1 MHTRPPR
8 PRTPR
13 TASTVA
19 LVPMVAFGA
28 LVASAGVVTSTE
40 PTHAVEP
47 FPVRDPFVDLPVGTT
62 MPPGWARIA
71 SNDQQASIV
80 ENGSAGK
87 WLRMTDNVKY
97 MASAVYNEVPYDS
110 SHGLTVEF
118 DQRMWS
124 PEDTG
129 YADGIGFFLQDA
141 SVPLD
146 SIGPVGGGLG
156 YHDGR
161 SACSAGLDGG
171 VVGVGFD
178 RFGNFALP
186 EFIQNAVTVRGAEA
200 ECYPVLATTGNRGDG
215 FLEDRGV
222 DAETA
227 TYRHVKVDVI
237 PREAG
242 GITAIV
248 TMSESTPVGSEPVE
262 LHHLLST
269 DLPATALPDRMR
281 FGFSASTGGR
291 AEFHEIRNVRATQ
304 PTDVVTTASVDTE
317 GPVTAGDDVSF
328 RVRSVN
334 DGPATIGG
342 PADAVARTTA
352 LTDDLPLEDVS
363 WTCEAEGGATCGSA
377 QGEGAVATDWT
388 APPGGQIVLLARGT
402 VPVTTRTGTYS
413 TPAESVTDF
422 TAGRFDE
429 GLAAVARD
437 GSVSDVDLTNNADAV
452 TFDVVL
458 PDAVASDDSATG
470 QQGEPVVVDVV
481 ENDPLDGSGADLGSL
496 RLTDDGLE
504 GAELSDDGKQLRVPG
519 EGTYVVDDAGRVTFT
534 PEDGFSGVA
543 TPVQYEITSNAGQ
556 VASATI
562 RVEVEPGVEPEPEPT
577 PTPTPNPTPTP
588 EPTATPEPTDPPL
601 PTPSDGPGTTQP
613 GAGSGPGAGAG
624 AGAGSGTGGGPA
636 QGGSSGGNGTGE
648 GNGTGNGRAGAET
661 EATSATGPSRLAWTG
676 SDGVLVASLIG
687 VGFAATGA
695 VLLVLRRRRL
705 AEDTDD

>member
-1 MHTRPPR
+1 LTLALAPL
-8 PRTPR
+8 
-13 TASTVA
+13 VA
-19 LVPMVAFGA
+19 LGA
-28 LVASAGVVTSTE
+28 LVAGAGIVGSAH
-40 PTHAVEP
+40 PAHAVDP
-47 FPVRDPFVDLPVGTT
+47 FPVRDPFVDLPVGTS

-71 SNDQQASIV
+71 SNDQQAAIV

-146 SIGPVGGGLG
+146 AIGPVGGGLG
-156 YHDGR
+156 YFDGR

-222 DAETA
+222 DAEEA
-227 TYRHVKVDVI
+227 TYRHVKVDVV
-237 PREAG
+237 PRDAG

-248 TMSESTPVGSEPVE
+248 TMSDPTPVGSEPVE
-262 LHHLLST
+262 LHHLIST
-269 DLPATALPDRMR
+269 DLPATALPDQMR

-342 PADAVARTTA
+342 PVDAVARTTA
-352 LTDDLPLEDVS
+352 LTDELPLEDVTWS
-363 WTCEAEGGATCGSA
+363 CEARGGATCGSA
-377 QGEGAVATDWT
+377 QGEGTVATDWT
-388 APPGGQIVLLARGT
+388 APPGGQIVLSARGT

-437 GSVSDVDLTNNADAV
+437 GSVSDVDLTNNTDTI

-458 PDAVASDDSATG
+458 PDAVASDDTATG

-481 ENDPLDGSGADLGSL
+481 GNDPLDGSGADLGSL
-496 RLTDDGLE
+496 RLSDEGLE

-543 TPVQYEITSNAGQ
+543 SPVRYEITSNAGQ

-562 RVEVEPGVEPEPEPT
+562 RVEVEPGAEPEPT
-577 PTPTPNPTPTP
+577 PTPTPTPS
-588 EPTATPEPTDPPL
+588 PEPTDPPA
-601 PTPSDGPGTTQP
+601 PTPSDGPGTTPP
-613 GAGSGPGAGAG
+613 GAGGGPGGG
-624 AGAGSGTGGGPA
+624 PGTGGEPGTGD
-636 QGGSSGGNGTGE
+636 GGVGDHGNGG
-648 GNGTGNGRAGAET
+648 GRADAVT
-661 EATSATGPSRLAWTG
+661 EAASATGPSRLAWTG

-687 VGFAATGA
+687 VGLAATGA

-705 AEDTDD
+705 AADTDS

>member
-13 TASTVA
+13 TALTAA
-19 LVPMVAFGA
+19 LAPMVALGA
-28 LVASAGVVTSTE
+28 LVASAGIVGSAQ
-40 PTHAVEP
+40 PAHAVDP
-47 FPVRDPFVDLPVGTT
+47 FPVRDPFVDLPVGTS

-71 SNDQQASIV
+71 SNDQQAAIV

-146 SIGPVGGGLG
+146 AIGPVGGGLG
-156 YHDGR
+156 YFDGR

-222 DAETA
+222 DAEEA
-227 TYRHVKVDVI
+227 TYRHVKVDVV
-237 PREAG
+237 PRDAG

-248 TMSESTPVGSEPVE
+248 TMSDPTPVGSEPVE
-262 LHHLLST
+262 LHHLIST
-269 DLPATALPDRMR
+269 DLPATALPDQMR

-342 PADAVARTTA
+342 PVDAVARTTA
-352 LTDDLPLEDVS
+352 LTDELPLEDVTWS
-363 WTCEAEGGATCGSA
+363 CEARGGATCGSA
-377 QGEGAVATDWT
+377 QGEGTVATDWT
-388 APPGGQIVLLARGT
+388 APPGGQIVLSARGT

-437 GSVSDVDLTNNADAV
+437 GSVSDVDLANNTDTIA
-452 TFDVVL
+452 FDVVL
-458 PDAVASDDSATG
+458 PDAVASDDTATG

-481 ENDPLDGSGADLGSL
+481 GNDPLDGSGADLGSL
-496 RLTDDGLE
+496 RLSDEGLE

-543 TPVQYEITSNAGQ
+543 SPVRYEITSNAGQ

-562 RVEVEPGVEPEPEPT
+562 RVEVEPGAEPEPT
-577 PTPTPNPTPTP
+577 PTPTPTPS
-588 EPTATPEPTDPPL
+588 PEPTDPPA
-601 PTPSDGPGTTQP
+601 PTPSDGPGATPP
-613 GAGSGPGAGAG
+613 GAGGGPGGG
-624 AGAGSGTGGGPA
+624 PGTGGDPGTGD
-636 QGGSSGGNGTGE
+636 GGVGDHGNGG
-648 GNGTGNGRAGAET
+648 GRADAVT
-661 EATSATGPSRLAWTG
+661 EAASATGPSRLAWTG
-676 SDGVLVASLIG
+676 SDGILVASLIG
-687 VGFAATGA
+687 VGLAATGA

-705 AEDTDD
+705 AADTDS

>member
-13 TASTVA
+13 TALTLA
-19 LVPMVAFGA
+19 LAPMVALGA
-28 LVASAGVVTSTE
+28 LVASAGIVGSAH
-40 PTHAVEP
+40 PAHAVDP
-47 FPVRDPFVDLPVGTT
+47 FPVRDPFVDLPVGTS

-71 SNDQQASIV
+71 SNDQQAAIV

-124 PEDTG
+124 PEETG

-146 SIGPVGGGLG
+146 AIGPVGGGLG
-156 YHDGR
+156 YFDGR

-222 DAETA
+222 DAEEA
-227 TYRHVKVDVI
+227 TYRHVKVDVV
-237 PREAG
+237 PRDAG

-248 TMSESTPVGSEPVE
+248 TMSDPTPVGSEPVE
-262 LHHLLST
+262 LHHLIST

-342 PADAVARTTA
+342 PVDAVARTTA
-352 LTDDLPLEDVS
+352 LADELPLEDVTWS
-363 WTCEAEGGATCGSA
+363 CEARGGATCGSA
-377 QGEGAVATDWT
+377 QGEGTVATDWT
-388 APPGGQIVLLARGT
+388 APPGGQIVLSARGT

-437 GSVSDVDLTNNADAV
+437 GSVSDVDLTNNTDTIA
-452 TFDVVL
+452 FDVVL
-458 PDAVASDDSATG
+458 PDAVASDDTATG

-481 ENDPLDGSGADLGSL
+481 GNDPLDGSGADLGSL
-496 RLTDDGLE
+496 RLSDEGLE

-543 TPVQYEITSNAGQ
+543 SPVRYEITSNAGQ

-562 RVEVEPGVEPEPEPT
+562 RVEVEPGAEPEPT
-577 PTPTPNPTPTP
+577 PTPTPTPS
-588 EPTATPEPTDPPL
+588 PEPTDPPA
-601 PTPSDGPGTTQP
+601 PTPSDGPGATPP
-613 GAGSGPGAGAG
+613 GAGGGPGGG
-624 AGAGSGTGGGPA
+624 PGTGGDPGTGD
-636 QGGSSGGNGTGE
+636 GGVGDHGNGG
-648 GNGTGNGRAGAET
+648 GRADAVT
-661 EATSATGPSRLAWTG
+661 EAASATGPSRLAWTG

-687 VGFAATGA
+687 VGLAATGA

-705 AEDTDD
+705 AADTDS

>member
-8 PRTPR
+8 VRPPRIRPPH
-13 TASTVA
+13 SVLTVA
-19 LVPMVAFGA
+19 LAPMIAFGV
-28 LVASAGVVTSTE
+28 LVGAGVVTSAA
-40 PTHAVEP
+40 PAHAVDP
-47 FPVRDPFVDLPVGTT
+47 FPIRDPFVDLPVGTT

-71 SNDQQASIV
+71 SNDQQAAIV

-156 YHDGR
+156 YFDGR

-186 EFIQNAVTVRGAEA
+186 DFVQNAVTVRGAEA

-222 DAETA
+222 DAEAA
-227 TYRHVKVDVI
+227 TYRHVKVDVV
-237 PREAG
+237 PRDAG

-248 TMSESTPVGSEPVE
+248 TMSDPTPVGSEPAE
-262 LHHLLST
+262 LHHLIST

-317 GPVTAGDDVSF
+317 GPVTAGDEVSF

-352 LTDDLPLEDVS
+352 LTDDLPLEDITWS
-363 WTCEAEGGATCGSA
+363 CEATGGATCGSA
-377 QGEGAVATDWT
+377 QGEGTVATDWT
-388 APPGGQIVLLARGT
+388 APPGGQVVLLARGT
-402 VPVTTRTGTYS
+402 VPVTTRTGKYS
-413 TPAESVTDF
+413 APAESVTDF
-422 TAGRFDE
+422 TSGRFDE
-429 GLAAVARD
+429 GMAAVARD
-437 GSVSDVDLTNNADAV
+437 GSVSDVDLTNNSDVIA
-452 TFDVVL
+452 FDVVL
-458 PDAVASDDSATG
+458 PDAVAADDSATG

-481 ENDPLDGSGADLGSL
+481 GNDALDGSGADLGSL

-504 GAELSDDGKQLRVPG
+504 GAELSDDGKRLHVPG

-543 TPVQYEITSNAGQ
+543 SPVRYEITSNAGQ

-562 RVEVEPGVEPEPEPT
+562 RVEVEPGLKPEPEPT
-577 PTPTPNPTPTP
+577 PTPTPSP
-588 EPTATPEPTDPPL
+588 TPEPTDPPVPT
-601 PTPSDGPGTTQP
+601 PTPSDGSGATLPGD
-613 GAGSGPGAGAG
+613 GSGP
-624 AGAGSGTGGGPA
+624 GTGGGPA
-636 QGGSSGGNGTGE
+636 PSGGDGSAP
-648 GNGTGNGRAGAET
+648 GNGRADAVT
-661 EATSATGPSRLAWTG
+661 EAASATGPARLAWTG

-687 VGFAATGA
+687 VGLAATGA

-705 AEDTDD
+705 TADTDS

>member
-13 TASTVA
+13 TALTA
-19 LVPMVAFGA
+19 AIAPMVALGA
-28 LVASAGVVTSTE
+28 LVAGAGIVGSAH
-40 PTHAVEP
+40 PAHAVDP

-71 SNDQQASIV
+71 SNDQQAAIV

-146 SIGPVGGGLG
+146 AIGPVGGGLG
-156 YHDGR
+156 YFDGR

-222 DAETA
+222 DAEEA
-227 TYRHVKVDVI
+227 TYRHVKVDVV
-237 PREAG
+237 PRDAG

-248 TMSESTPVGSEPVE
+248 TMSDPTPVGSEPVE
-262 LHHLLST
+262 LHHLIST

-342 PADAVARTTA
+342 PVDAVARTTA
-352 LTDDLPLEDVS
+352 LTDELPLEDVTWS
-363 WTCEAEGGATCGSA
+363 CEARGGATCGSA
-377 QGEGAVATDWT
+377 QGEGTVATDWT
-388 APPGGQIVLLARGT
+388 APPGGQIVLSARGT

-437 GSVSDVDLTNNADAV
+437 GSVSDVDLTNNTDTIA
-452 TFDVVL
+452 FDVVL
-458 PDAVASDDSATG
+458 PDAVASDDTATG

-481 ENDPLDGSGADLGSL
+481 GNDPLDGSGADLGSL
-496 RLTDDGLE
+496 RLSDEGLE

-543 TPVQYEITSNAGQ
+543 SPVRYEITSNAGQ

-562 RVEVEPGVEPEPEPT
+562 RVEVEPGAEPEPT
-577 PTPTPNPTPTP
+577 PTPTPTPS
-588 EPTATPEPTDPPL
+588 PEPTDPPA
-601 PTPSDGPGTTQP
+601 PTPSDGPGATPP
-613 GAGSGPGAGAG
+613 GAGGGPGGG
-624 AGAGSGTGGGPA
+624 PGTGGDPGTGD
-636 QGGSSGGNGTGE
+636 GGVGDHGNGG
-648 GNGTGNGRAGAET
+648 GRADAVT
-661 EATSATGPSRLAWTG
+661 EAASATGPSRLAWTG

-687 VGFAATGA
+687 VGLAATGA

-705 AEDTDD
+705 AADTDS

>member
-1 MHTRPPR
+1 LI
-8 PRTPR
+8 
-13 TASTVA
+13 AA
-19 LVPMVAFGA
+19 LAPMVALGA
-28 LVASAGVVTSTE
+28 LVASAGIVGSAH
-40 PTHAVEP
+40 PAHAVEP
-47 FPVRDPFVDLPVGTT
+47 FPVRDPFVDLPVGTS

-71 SNDQQASIV
+71 SNDQQAAIV

-146 SIGPVGGGLG
+146 AIGPVGGGLG
-156 YHDGR
+156 YFDGR

-222 DAETA
+222 DAEEA
-227 TYRHVKVDVI
+227 TYRHVKVDVV
-237 PREAG
+237 PRDAG

-248 TMSESTPVGSEPVE
+248 TMSDPTPVGSEPVE
-262 LHHLLST
+262 LHHLIST
-269 DLPATALPDRMR
+269 DLPATALPDQMR

-342 PADAVARTTA
+342 PVDAVARTTA
-352 LTDDLPLEDVS
+352 LTDELPLEDVTWS
-363 WTCEAEGGATCGSA
+363 CEARGGATCGSA
-377 QGEGAVATDWT
+377 QGEGTVATDWT
-388 APPGGQIVLLARGT
+388 APPGGQIVLSARGT

-437 GSVSDVDLTNNADAV
+437 GSVSDVDLTNNTDTIA
-452 TFDVVL
+452 FDVVL
-458 PDAVASDDSATG
+458 PDAVASDDTATG

-481 ENDPLDGSGADLGSL
+481 GNDPLDGSGADLGSL
-496 RLTDDGLE
+496 RLSDEGLE

-543 TPVQYEITSNAGQ
+543 SPVRYEITSNAGQ

-562 RVEVEPGVEPEPEPT
+562 RVEVEPGAEPEPT
-577 PTPTPNPTPTP
+577 PTPTPTPS
-588 EPTATPEPTDPPL
+588 PEPTDPSA
-601 PTPSDGPGTTQP
+601 PTPSDGPGTTPP
-613 GAGSGPGAGAG
+613 GAGGGPGGG
-624 AGAGSGTGGGPA
+624 PGTGGDPGTGD
-636 QGGSSGGNGTGE
+636 GGVGDHGNGG
-648 GNGTGNGRAGAET
+648 GRADAVT
-661 EATSATGPSRLAWTG
+661 EAASATGPSHLAWTG

-687 VGFAATGA
+687 VGLAATGA

-705 AEDTDD
+705 AADTDS

>member
-13 TASTVA
+13 TALTVA
-19 LVPMVAFGA
+19 LVPMVALGA
-28 LVASAGVVTSTE
+28 LVASTGVVTSTGAAY
-40 PTHAVEP
+40 AVEP

-71 SNDQQASIV
+71 SNDQQAAIV
-80 ENGSAGK
+80 ENGAAGK

-110 SHGLTVEF
+110 SRGLTVEF

-156 YHDGR
+156 YFDGR

-222 DAETA
+222 DADAA
-227 TYRHVKVDVI
+227 TYRHVKVDVV

-248 TMSESTPVGSEPVE
+248 TMSDPTPVGSEPVE
-262 LHHLLST
+262 LHHLIST
-269 DLPATALPDRMR
+269 DLPATALPDQMR

-317 GPVTAGDDVSF
+317 GPVTPGEDVSF

-352 LTDDLPLEDVS
+352 LTDDLPLEDVTWS
-363 WTCEAEGGATCGSA
+363 CEATGGATCGSA
-377 QGEGAVATDWT
+377 QGEGTVATDWT

-413 TPAESVTDF
+413 TPAESITDF

-437 GSVSDVDLTNNADAV
+437 GSVSDVDLTNNTDTI

-458 PDAVASDDSATG
+458 PDAVASDDTAAG
-470 QQGEPVVVDVV
+470 RQGEPVVVDVV
-481 ENDPLDGSGADLGSL
+481 GNDPLDGSGADLGSL
-496 RLTDDGLE
+496 RLTDEGLE

-543 TPVQYEITSNAGQ
+543 TPVRYEITSNAGQ

-562 RVEVEPGVEPEPEPT
+562 RVEVEPGAEPEPT
-577 PTPTPNPTPTP
+577 STPTATPTPTP
-588 EPTATPEPTDPPL
+588 EPTDPPA
-601 PTPSDGPGTTQP
+601 PKPSDGPGTTPP
-613 GAGSGPGAGAG
+613 GAGGGP
-624 AGAGSGTGGGPA
+624 GGGPGSG
-636 QGGSSGGNGTGE
+636 GGSDAGDGGAGDHGNGNRG
-648 GNGTGNGRAGAET
+648 GRADAVT
-661 EATSATGPSRLAWTG
+661 EAASATGPSRLAWTG

-687 VGFAATGA
+687 VGLAATGA

-705 AEDTDD
+705 AADTDS

>member
-13 TASTVA
+13 TALTAA
-19 LVPMVAFGA
+19 LAPMVALGA
-28 LVASAGVVTSTE
+28 LVASAGIVGSAQ
-40 PTHAVEP
+40 PAHAVDP

-71 SNDQQASIV
+71 SNDQQAAIV

-146 SIGPVGGGLG
+146 AIGPVGGGLG
-156 YHDGR
+156 YFDGR

-222 DAETA
+222 DAEEA
-227 TYRHVKVDVI
+227 TYRHVKVDVV
-237 PREAG
+237 PRDAG

-248 TMSESTPVGSEPVE
+248 TMSDPTPVGSEPVE
-262 LHHLLST
+262 LHHLIST

-342 PADAVARTTA
+342 PVDAVARTTA
-352 LTDDLPLEDVS
+352 LTDELPLEDVTWS
-363 WTCEAEGGATCGSA
+363 CEARGGATCGSA
-377 QGEGAVATDWT
+377 QGEGTVATDWT
-388 APPGGQIVLLARGT
+388 APPGGQIVLSARGT

-437 GSVSDVDLTNNADAV
+437 GSVSDVDLTNNTDTIA
-452 TFDVVL
+452 FDVVL
-458 PDAVASDDSATG
+458 PDAVASDDTATG

-481 ENDPLDGSGADLGSL
+481 GNDPLDGSGADLGSL
-496 RLTDDGLE
+496 RLSDEGLE

-519 EGTYVVDDAGRVTFT
+519 EGSYVVDDAGRVTFT

-543 TPVQYEITSNAGQ
+543 SPVRYEITSNAGQ

-562 RVEVEPGVEPEPEPT
+562 RVEVEPGAEPEPT
-577 PTPTPNPTPTP
+577 PTPTPTPS
-588 EPTATPEPTDPPL
+588 PEPTDPPA
-601 PTPSDGPGTTQP
+601 PTPSDGPGTTPP
-613 GAGSGPGAGAG
+613 GAGGGPGGG
-624 AGAGSGTGGGPA
+624 PGTGGDPGTGD
-636 QGGSSGGNGTGE
+636 GGVGDHGNGG
-648 GNGTGNGRAGAET
+648 GRADAVT
-661 EATSATGPSRLAWTG
+661 EAVSATGPSRLAWTG

-687 VGFAATGA
+687 VGLAATGA

-705 AEDTDD
+705 AADTDS

>member
-13 TASTVA
+13 TALTLA
-19 LVPMVAFGA
+19 LAPMVALGA
-28 LVASAGVVTSTE
+28 LVASAGIVGSAQ
-40 PTHAVEP
+40 PAHAVDP
-47 FPVRDPFVDLPVGTT
+47 FPVRDPFVDLPVGTS

-71 SNDQQASIV
+71 SNDQQAAIV

-146 SIGPVGGGLG
+146 AIGPVGGGLG
-156 YHDGR
+156 YFDGR

-222 DAETA
+222 DAEEA
-227 TYRHVKVDVI
+227 TYRHVKVDVV
-237 PREAG
+237 PRDAG

-248 TMSESTPVGSEPVE
+248 TMSDPTPVGSEPVE
-262 LHHLLST
+262 LHHLIST

-342 PADAVARTTA
+342 PVDAVARTTA
-352 LTDDLPLEDVS
+352 LTDELPLEDVTWS
-363 WTCEAEGGATCGSA
+363 CEARGGATCGSA
-377 QGEGAVATDWT
+377 QGEGTLATDWT
-388 APPGGQIVLLARGT
+388 APPGGQIVLSARGT

-437 GSVSDVDLTNNADAV
+437 GSVSDVDLANNTDTIA
-452 TFDVVL
+452 FDVVL
-458 PDAVASDDSATG
+458 PDAVASDDTATG

-481 ENDPLDGSGADLGSL
+481 GNDPLDGSGADLGSL
-496 RLTDDGLE
+496 RLSDEGLE

-543 TPVQYEITSNAGQ
+543 SPVRYEITSNAGQ

-562 RVEVEPGVEPEPEPT
+562 RVEVEPGAEPEPT
-577 PTPTPNPTPTP
+577 PTPTPTPS
-588 EPTATPEPTDPPL
+588 PEPTDPPA
-601 PTPSDGPGTTQP
+601 PTPSDGPGATPP
-613 GAGSGPGAGAG
+613 GAGGGPGGG
-624 AGAGSGTGGGPA
+624 PGTGGDPGTGD
-636 QGGSSGGNGTGE
+636 GGVGDHGNGG
-648 GNGTGNGRAGAET
+648 GRADAVT
-661 EATSATGPSRLAWTG
+661 EAASATGPSRLAWTG

-687 VGFAATGA
+687 VGLAATGA

-705 AEDTDD
+705 AADTDS

>member
-8 PRTPR
+8 VRPPWTRPPH
-13 TASTVA
+13 SVLSVA
-19 LVPMVAFGA
+19 LAPVIAIGV
-28 LVASAGVVTSTE
+28 LVAGAGVVTDAG
-40 PTHAVEP
+40 PAHAVDP
-47 FPVRDPFVDLPVGTT
+47 FPIHDPFVDLPVGTT
-62 MPPGWARIA
+62 MPAGWARIA
-71 SNDQQASIV
+71 SNDQQAAIV

-141 SVPLD
+141 AVPLD

-156 YHDGR
+156 YFDGR

-222 DAETA
+222 DAESA
-227 TYRHVKVDVI
+227 TYRHVKVDVV
-237 PREAG
+237 PRDAG

-248 TMSESTPVGSEPVE
+248 TMSDATPVGSEPAE
-262 LHHLLST
+262 LHHLIST

-291 AEFHEIRNVRATQ
+291 AESHEIRNVRATQ
-304 PTDVVTTASVDTE
+304 PTDVVTTASVDTD

-334 DGPATIGG
+334 EGPATIGG

-352 LTDDLPLEDVS
+352 LTDDLPLEEVTWS
-363 WTCEAEGGATCGSA
+363 CEASGGATCGSA
-377 QGEGAVATDWT
+377 QGEGTVVTDWT

-402 VPVTTRTGTYS
+402 VPSTTRTGTYS

-422 TAGRFDE
+422 ATNRFDE

-437 GSVSDVDLTNNADAV
+437 GSVSDVDLTNNTDTIA
-452 TFDVVL
+452 FDVVL
-458 PDAVASDDSATG
+458 PDAVASDDPATG

-481 ENDPLDGSGADLGSL
+481 GNDPLDGSGADLGSL
-496 RLTDDGLE
+496 RLSDEGLE

-543 TPVQYEITSNAGQ
+543 SPVRYEITSNAGQ
-556 VASATI
+556 VASAKL
-562 RVEVEPGVEPEPEPT
+562 RVEIEEGAVD
-577 PTPTPNPTPTP
+577 PTP
-588 EPTATPEPTDPPL
+588 EPTTEPMPQPTAEPTPDPTTG
-601 PTPSDGPGTTQP
+601 PTAAPTADPTAVP
-613 GAGSGPGAGAG
+613 GAGSGAGLGNGPENALTVG
-624 AGAGSGTGGGPA
+624 EPTPGGP
-636 QGGSSGGNGTGE
+636 T
-648 GNGTGNGRAGAET
+648 
-661 EATSATGPSRLAWTG
+661 RLAWTG
-676 SDGVLVASLIG
+676 SDGVLVAAV
-687 VGFAATGA
+687 VGLGLAATGG

-705 AEDTDD
+705 EAGADTDA

>member
-8 PRTPR
+8 VRPPRTRPPH
-13 TASTVA
+13 SVLSVA
-19 LVPMVAFGA
+19 LAPMIAIGV
-28 LVASAGVVTSTE
+28 LVAGAGVVTDAA
-40 PTHAVEP
+40 PAHAVDP
-47 FPVRDPFVDLPVGTT
+47 FPIHDPFVDLPVGTT
-62 MPPGWARIA
+62 MPAGWARIA
-71 SNDQQASIV
+71 SNDQQAAIV

-141 SVPLD
+141 AVPLD

-156 YHDGR
+156 YFDGK

-222 DAETA
+222 DAEAA
-227 TYRHVKVDVI
+227 TYRHVKVDVV

-248 TMSESTPVGSEPVE
+248 TMSDATPVGSEPAE
-262 LHHLLST
+262 LHHLIST

-291 AEFHEIRNVRATQ
+291 AEHHEIRNVRATQ

-334 DGPATIGG
+334 EGPATIGG
-342 PADAVARTTA
+342 PAGAVARTTA
-352 LTDDLPLEDVS
+352 LTDDLPLEDITWS
-363 WTCEAEGGATCGSA
+363 CEASGGATCGSA
-377 QGEGAVATDWT
+377 QGEGTVATDWT
-388 APPGGQIVLLARGT
+388 APPGGQIVLLARGI
-402 VPVTTRTGTYS
+402 VPATTRTGTYS

-422 TAGRFDE
+422 ATNRFDE

-437 GSVSDVDLTNNADAV
+437 GSVSDVDLTNNTDTIA
-452 TFDVVL
+452 FDVVL

-481 ENDPLDGSGADLGSL
+481 GNDPLDGSGADLGSL
-496 RLTDDGLE
+496 RLTDDGIE
-504 GAELSDDGKQLRVPG
+504 GAELSDDGKRLRVPG
-519 EGTYVVDDAGRVTFT
+519 EGTYVVDDTGRVTFT
-534 PEDGFSGVA
+534 PEDGFSGA
-543 TPVQYEITSNAGQ
+543 ASPVRYEITSNAGQ
-556 VASATI
+556 VASAKL
-562 RVEVEPGVEPEPEPT
+562 RVEIEAGAVD
-577 PTPTPNPTPTP
+577 PTP
-588 EPTATPEPTDPPL
+588 EPTPEPTTE
-601 PTPSDGPGTTQP
+601 PTPQPTAEPTPDPTTGPIVAPSADPTAVPGVGSGAGPGN
-613 GAGSGPGAGAG
+613 GPENALTVGEPT
-624 AGAGSGTGGGPA
+624 SGGP
-636 QGGSSGGNGTGE
+636 T
-648 GNGTGNGRAGAET
+648 
-661 EATSATGPSRLAWTG
+661 RLAWTG
-676 SDGVLVASLIG
+676 SDGVLVAAVLG
-687 VGFAATGA
+687 LGLAATGG

-705 AEDTDD
+705 EVGADADA

>member
-1 MHTRPPR
+1 VTI
-8 PRTPR
+8 
-13 TASTVA
+13 A
-19 LVPMVAFGA
+19 LVPIVAFGA
-28 LVASAGVVTSTE
+28 LIAGAGVVTDAA
-40 PTHAVEP
+40 PARAVDP
-47 FPVRDPFVDLPVGTT
+47 FPIRDPFVDLPVGTT

-71 SNDQQASIV
+71 SNDQQAAIV

-156 YHDGR
+156 YFDGR

-186 EFIQNAVTVRGAEA
+186 DFVQNAVTVRGAEA
-200 ECYPVLATTGNRGDG
+200 QCYPVLGTTGNRGDG

-222 DAETA
+222 TAETA
-227 TYRHVKVDVI
+227 TYRHVKVDVV
-237 PREAG
+237 PRDAG

-248 TMSESTPVGSEPVE
+248 TMSDPTPVGSEPAE
-262 LHHLLST
+262 LHHLIST

-317 GPVTAGDDVSF
+317 GPVTAGDEVSF

-334 DGPATIGG
+334 NGPATIGG

-352 LTDDLPLEDVS
+352 LTGDLPLEDITWS
-363 WTCEAEGGATCGSA
+363 CEATDGATCGST
-377 QGEGAVATDWT
+377 QGEGTVATDWT
-388 APPGGQIVLLARGT
+388 APPGGQVVLLARGT
-402 VPVTTRTGTYS
+402 VPVTTRTGKYS
-413 TPAESVTDF
+413 APAESVTDF
-422 TAGRFDE
+422 TSGRFDE

-437 GSVSDVDLTNNADAV
+437 GSVSDVDLTNNSDVIA
-452 TFDVVL
+452 FDVML
-458 PDAVASDDSATG
+458 PDAVAADDSVTG

-481 ENDPLDGSGADLGSL
+481 GNDALDGSGADLGSL
-496 RLTDDGLE
+496 RLTDDGIE
-504 GAELSDDGKQLRVPG
+504 GAELSEDGKRLRVPG
-519 EGTYVVDDAGRVTFT
+519 EGTYVADDQGRVTFT

-543 TPVQYEITSNAGQ
+543 KPVRYEVTTNAGQ
-556 VASATI
+556 VASAFV
-562 RVEVEPGVEPEPEPT
+562 RVEIEPDPDPDPDPTPTASPTPDPDPTPTASPT
-577 PTPTPNPTPTP
+577 PTPGPTRTPVPTP
-588 EPTATPEPTDPPL
+588 EPTDAAE
-601 PTPSDGPGTTQP
+601 PTPSAVAGAATGAGPGDAGLTVGGTPHGPSADGP
-613 GAGSGPGAGAG
+613 A
-624 AGAGSGTGGGPA
+624 
-636 QGGSSGGNGTGE
+636 
-648 GNGTGNGRAGAET
+648 
-661 EATSATGPSRLAWTG
+661 RLAWTG
-676 SDGVLVASLIG
+676 ADGVLVA
-687 VGFAATGA
+687 A
-695 VLLVLRRRRL
+695 VLGLGLASLGTVLLLARRRRD
-705 AEDTDD
+705 AGTDV

>member
-13 TASTVA
+13 TALTVA
-19 LVPMVAFGA
+19 LAPMVAFGA
-28 LVASAGVVTSTE
+28 LVASAGIVGSAQ
-40 PTHAVEP
+40 PAHAVEP

-71 SNDQQASIV
+71 SNDQQAAIV

-146 SIGPVGGGLG
+146 AIGPVGGGLG
-156 YHDGR
+156 YFDGR

-222 DAETA
+222 DAEEA
-227 TYRHVKVDVI
+227 TYRHVKVDVV
-237 PREAG
+237 PRDAG

-248 TMSESTPVGSEPVE
+248 TMSDPTPVGSEPVE
-262 LHHLLST
+262 LHHLIST

-342 PADAVARTTA
+342 PVDAVARTTA
-352 LTDDLPLEDVS
+352 LTDELPLEDVTWS
-363 WTCEAEGGATCGSA
+363 CEARGGATCGSA
-377 QGEGAVATDWT
+377 QGEGTVATDWT
-388 APPGGQIVLLARGT
+388 APPGGQIVLSARGT

-437 GSVSDVDLTNNADAV
+437 GSVSDVDLTNNTDTIA
-452 TFDVVL
+452 FDVVL
-458 PDAVASDDSATG
+458 PDAVASDDTATG

-481 ENDPLDGSGADLGSL
+481 GNDPLDGSGADLGSL
-496 RLTDDGLE
+496 RLSDEGLE

-543 TPVQYEITSNAGQ
+543 SPVRYEITSNAGQ

-562 RVEVEPGVEPEPEPT
+562 RVEVEPGAEPEPT
-577 PTPTPNPTPTP
+577 PTPTPTPTP
-588 EPTATPEPTDPPL
+588 SPEPTDPPA
-601 PTPSDGPGTTQP
+601 PTPSDGPGTTPP
-613 GAGSGPGAGAG
+613 GAGGGPGGG
-624 AGAGSGTGGGPA
+624 PGTGGDPGTGD
-636 QGGSSGGNGTGE
+636 GGVGDHGNGG
-648 GNGTGNGRAGAET
+648 GRADAVT
-661 EATSATGPSRLAWTG
+661 EAASATGPSRLAWTG

-687 VGFAATGA
+687 VGLAATGA

-705 AEDTDD
+705 AADTDS

>member
-13 TASTVA
+13 TALTLA
-19 LVPMVAFGA
+19 LAPMVALGA
-28 LVASAGVVTSTE
+28 LVASAGIVGSAQ
-40 PTHAVEP
+40 PAHAVDP
-47 FPVRDPFVDLPVGTT
+47 FPVRDPFVDLPVGTS

-71 SNDQQASIV
+71 SNDQQAAIV

-146 SIGPVGGGLG
+146 AIGPVGGGLG
-156 YHDGR
+156 YFDGR

-222 DAETA
+222 DAEEA
-227 TYRHVKVDVI
+227 TYRHVKVDVV
-237 PREAG
+237 PRDAG

-248 TMSESTPVGSEPVE
+248 TMSDPTPVGSEPVE
-262 LHHLLST
+262 LHHLIST

-342 PADAVARTTA
+342 PVDAVARTTA
-352 LTDDLPLEDVS
+352 LTDELPLEDVTWS
-363 WTCEAEGGATCGSA
+363 CEARGGATCGSA
-377 QGEGAVATDWT
+377 QGEGTVATDWT
-388 APPGGQIVLLARGT
+388 APPGGQIVLSARGT

-413 TPAESVTDF
+413 APVESVTDF

-437 GSVSDVDLTNNADAV
+437 GSVSDVDLTNNTDTIA
-452 TFDVVL
+452 FDVVL
-458 PDAVASDDSATG
+458 PDAVASDDTATG

-481 ENDPLDGSGADLGSL
+481 GNDPLDGSGADLGSL
-496 RLTDDGLE
+496 RLSDEGLE

-519 EGTYVVDDAGRVTFT
+519 EGAYVVDDAGRVTFT

-543 TPVQYEITSNAGQ
+543 SPVRYEITSNAGQ

-562 RVEVEPGVEPEPEPT
+562 RVEVEPGAEPEPT
-577 PTPTPNPTPTP
+577 PTPTPTPS
-588 EPTATPEPTDPPL
+588 PEPTDPPA
-601 PTPSDGPGTTQP
+601 PTPSDGPGTTPP
-613 GAGSGPGAGAG
+613 GAGGGPGGG
-624 AGAGSGTGGGPA
+624 PGTGGDPGTGD
-636 QGGSSGGNGTGE
+636 GGVGDHGNG
-648 GNGTGNGRAGAET
+648 NGGGRADAVT
-661 EATSATGPSRLAWTG
+661 EAASATGPSRLAWTG

-687 VGFAATGA
+687 VGLAATGA

-705 AEDTDD
+705 AADTDS